1 MQNCRVLNRRKY
13 WRERAQISLSTPRR
27 DNRGIETAVWMKTVC
42 IRTINGSAIHKQAM
56 SSNRVSKED
65 RSTFCTRNVHFRV
78 VTLLALRSSKGRDV
92 S

>member
-1 MQNCRVLNRRKY
+1 MQTCRVLKRRKY
-13 WRERAQISLSTPRR
+13 WRESSDLVVNTEG

-42 IRTINGSAIHKQAM
+42 IRTINGSVIHKQAM

-65 RSTFCTRNVHFRV
+65 RSTFCTRNVHLRV
-78 VTLLALRSSKGRDV
+78 VTLLALRKSKGRDV